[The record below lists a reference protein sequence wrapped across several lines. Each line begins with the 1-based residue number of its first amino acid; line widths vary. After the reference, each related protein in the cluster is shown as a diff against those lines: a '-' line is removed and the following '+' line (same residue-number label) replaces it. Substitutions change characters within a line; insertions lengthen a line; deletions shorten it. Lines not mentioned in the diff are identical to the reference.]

1 MIPTRLDNLMENIIW
16 AADGSEIDL
25 VVARGKVL
33 KRKGKVMPFSDGST
47 AEEIC
52 VAVQTLSEKFAK
64 HMETALEISGTGAHK

>member
-52 VAVQTLSEKFAK
+52 AAVQTLSEKFAK
-64 HMETALEISGTGAHK
+64 HMETAPEISGTGAHK